1 MNPKLLFNTAW
12 AGNGF
17 APDEFIYFE
26 RETNSPIFLP
36 VHIGRIHQLT
46 RIIKNAPAQ
55 PSVRSESAPVARIE
69 RRPIATPKFHAK
81 LISHPIYLGILP
93 VSSNPSGSPLG
104 RMRFSPSGFAFF
116 AAFAALAG
124 FAAFAT
130 AFFGCAFFA
139 TALFGCAFFATAF
152 AGFSSSR
159 LSTLSS
165 NPIFLT
171 LTIHCSDYSIYF
183 EIFRFSEFTNSF
195 VWHCAK

>member
-1 MNPKLLFNTAW
+1 M
-12 AGNGF
+12 
-17 APDEFIYFE
+17 
-26 RETNSPIFLP
+26 
-36 VHIGRIHQLT
+36 
-46 RIIKNAPAQ
+46 
-55 PSVRSESAPVARIE
+55 
-69 RRPIATPKFHAK
+69 
-81 LISHPIYLGILP
+81 YLGILP
-93 VSSNPSGSPLG
+93 ASSNPSGSPLG
-104 RMRFSPSGFAFF
+104 RMRFSPSGFAAF
-116 AAFAALAG
+116 AAFAAFAG

-139 TALFGCAFFATAF
+139 TAFFATAFFGCAFFATAF